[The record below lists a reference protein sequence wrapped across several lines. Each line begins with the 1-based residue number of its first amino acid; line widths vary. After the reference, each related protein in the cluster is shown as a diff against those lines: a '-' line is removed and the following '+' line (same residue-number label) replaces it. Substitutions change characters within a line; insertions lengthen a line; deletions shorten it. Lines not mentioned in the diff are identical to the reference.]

1 MLKLKYNYSK
11 TKVQLN
17 YNYKAIALQLNY
29 NYIIAILDASF
40 RIVLTF
46 GDGLESLTG
55 CSLTLLTRVV
65 GAFVFVSRFVVI
77 LGTHNNRHIL
87 CNVYNVMDDPRSIN
101 KEIRALNPL
110 LYL

>member
-1 MLKLKYNYSK
+1 
-11 TKVQLN
+11 
-17 YNYKAIALQLNY
+17 
-29 NYIIAILDASF
+29 
-40 RIVLTF
+40 
-46 GDGLESLTG
+46 
-55 CSLTLLTRVV
+55 LTLLTRVV